1 MSLYKNLFK
10 QTLIYGLATV
20 IPRLISFVLNPL
32 YVMYLPD
39 KSKMGE
45 ISVIFSYL
53 VFFNVVLSYGMETAF
68 FRFYN
73 AEGNDKKNVISTSTI
88 SLFWSSVGF
97 LVLGLLL
104 RNTLASWSDIKV
116 EYITYTIWIL
126 TLDALVIIPF
136 SKLRAERK
144 PIKYAAIKIG
154 NVTISLL
161 LTLFFLAI
169 LPKLASYNP
178 NGIWSTIY
186 FENYQIGYIFISF
199 LMASLATFAVLI
211 PNYTKIAW
219 KFDTILWKKMMKY
232 GLPILFAGI
241 AFAINEHFD
250 KILLDW
256 MHVPL
261 ADIGAYSACY
271 KIGMFMVLFRTA
283 YTLGIEPFFF
293 SHASNENAQQT
304 YATIT
309 KYFVIFGSFICLFV
323 IVFID
328 LLKQPLVPDP
338 KYWDAIQVV
347 PLIVLANFFL
357 GIYTN
362 LSVWYKLIDK
372 TKIGAYISL
381 AGAAI
386 TLLLNWLLIPSMSYY
401 GSAIATLAAYGSM
414 MVISYKMGQKQYPIP
429 YDFKR
434 IFSYLGLT
442 IVFSAVSFYI
452 PVLRENYP
460 IKIILLALFLY
471 FIYYS
476 EKEVLLRIIKR
487 KSN

>member
-1 MSLYKNLFK
+1 LSLYKNLFK

-20 IPRLISFVLNPL
+20 IPRLISFVLNPI
-32 YVMYLPD
+32 YVLYLPD

-45 ISVIFSYL
+45 VSVIFAYL

-73 AEGNDKKNVISTSTI
+73 SEDNKKNVVSTSTI
-88 SLFWSSVGF
+88 SLFWSSLGF
-97 LVLGLLL
+97 LVLGLFF

-126 TLDALVIIPF
+126 TLDALAIIPF

-144 PIKYAAIKIG
+144 PIMYAAIKIG
-154 NVTISLL
+154 NVSISLL
-161 LTLFFLAI
+161 FTLFFLAI
-169 LPKLASYNP
+169 LPELAANNP
-178 NGIWSTIY
+178 DGIFSMIY
-186 FENYQIGYIFISF
+186 FRNYQIGYIFISF
-199 LMASLATFAVLI
+199 IVASLATFLVLI
-211 PNYTKIAW
+211 PNYTKIVW
-219 KFDTILWKKMMKY
+219 NFDKALWKKMMTY

-256 MHVPL
+256 MHVPMSE
-261 ADIGAYSACY
+261 IGAYSACY

-323 IVFID
+323 IVFAD
-328 LLKQPLVPDP
+328 LLKQVLVPNDN
-338 KYWDAIQVV
+338 YWDAMKVV

-357 GIYTN
+357 GIYSN

-372 TKIGAYISL
+372 TRIGAYISL
-381 AGAAI
+381 IGAAI
-386 TLLLNWLLIPSMSYY
+386 TLILNWLLIPSMSYY
-401 GSAIATLAAYGSM
+401 GSAIATIAAYGSM
-414 MVISYKMGQKQYPIP
+414 MIISYKWGQNHYPIP
-429 YDFKR
+429 YDFNR
-434 IFSYLGLT
+434 IFSFLGLT
-442 IVFSAVSFYI
+442 ILFSAISFYI
-452 PVLRENYP
+452 PYLRENYLV
-460 IKIILLALFLY
+460 KIGLLALFLY

-476 EKEVLLRIIKR
+476 EKEILLRIIKR
-487 KSN
+487 KAK

>member
-1 MSLYKNLFK
+1 M
-10 QTLIYGLATV
+10 
-20 IPRLISFVLNPL
+20 LNPI
-32 YVMYLPD
+32 YVLYLPD

-45 ISVIFSYL
+45 VSVIFAYL

-73 AEGNDKKNVISTSTI
+73 SEDNKKNVVSTSTI
-88 SLFWSSVGF
+88 SLFWSSLVF
-97 LVLGLLL
+97 LVLGLLF
-104 RNTLASWSDIKV
+104 RNNLASWSDIKV

-126 TLDALVIIPF
+126 TLDALAIIPF
-136 SKLRAERK
+136 SKLRAERN

-154 NVTISLL
+154 NVSISLL

-169 LPKLASYNP
+169 LPELVANNP
-178 NGIWSTIY
+178 DGIFSMIY
-186 FENYQIGYIFISF
+186 FRNYQIGYIFISF
-199 LMASLATFAVLI
+199 IAASLSTFLVLI
-211 PNYTKIAW
+211 PNYTKIVW
-219 KFDTILWKKMMKY
+219 NFDKALWKKMMTY

-256 MHVPL
+256 MHVPMSE
-261 ADIGAYSACY
+261 IGAYSACY

-323 IVFID
+323 IVFAD
-328 LLKQPLVPDP
+328 LLKQVLVPNDN
-338 KYWDAIQVV
+338 YWDAMKVV

-357 GIYTN
+357 GIYSN

-372 TKIGAYISL
+372 TRIGAYISL
-381 AGAAI
+381 IGASI
-386 TLLLNWLLIPSMSYY
+386 TLILNWLLIPSMSYY
-401 GSAIATLAAYGSM
+401 GSAIATIAAYGSM
-414 MVISYKMGQKQYPIP
+414 MIISYKWGQNHYPIP
-429 YDFKR
+429 YDFNR

-442 IVFSAVSFYI
+442 ILFSAISFYI
-452 PVLRENYP
+452 PYLRENYLL
-460 IKIILLALFLY
+460 KIVLLTLFLY

-476 EKEVLLRIIKR
+476 EKETLLRIIKR
-487 KSN
+487 KAK

>member
-20 IPRLISFVLNPL
+20 IPRLISFVLNPI
-32 YVMYLPD
+32 YVLYLPD

-45 ISVIFSYL
+45 VSVIFAYL

-73 AEGNDKKNVISTSTI
+73 SEDNKKNVVSTSTI
-88 SLFWSSVGF
+88 SLFWSSIVF
-97 LVLGLLL
+97 LVLGLLF
-104 RNTLASWSDIKV
+104 RNNLASWSDIKV

-126 TLDALVIIPF
+126 TLDALAIIPF

-144 PIKYAAIKIG
+144 PIMYAAIKIG
-154 NVTISLL
+154 NVSISLL

-169 LPKLASYNP
+169 LPELVANNP
-178 NGIWSTIY
+178 DGIFSMIY
-186 FENYQIGYIFISF
+186 FRNYQIGYIFISF
-199 LMASLATFAVLI
+199 IVASLATFLVLI
-211 PNYTKIAW
+211 PNYTKIVW
-219 KFDTILWKKMMKY
+219 NFDKALWKKMMTY

-256 MHVPL
+256 MHVPMSE
-261 ADIGAYSACY
+261 IGAYSACY

-323 IVFID
+323 IVFAD
-328 LLKQPLVPDP
+328 LLKQVLVPNDN
-338 KYWDAIQVV
+338 YWDAMKVV

-357 GIYTN
+357 GIYSN

-372 TKIGAYISL
+372 TRIGAYISL
-381 AGAAI
+381 IGAAI
-386 TLLLNWLLIPSMSYY
+386 TLILNWLLIPSMSYY
-401 GSAIATLAAYGSM
+401 GSAIATIAAYGSM
-414 MVISYKMGQKQYPIP
+414 MIISYKWGQNHYPIP
-429 YDFKR
+429 YDFNR

-442 IVFSAVSFYI
+442 ILFSAISFYI
-452 PVLRENYP
+452 PYLRENYLV
-460 IKIILLALFLY
+460 KIGLLALFLY

-476 EKEVLLRIIKR
+476 EKETLLRIIKR
-487 KSN
+487 KAK